1 MNVLKQLFNIL
12 SWPVYLC
19 IAGYLL
25 IAAPML
31 AGYRPVVVLSGSM
44 EPTFPVGSVILVI
57 GILLDFICP
66 GKKRE
71 EKA

>member
-44 EPTFPVGSVILVI
+44 EPAFPVGSVIY
-57 GILLDFICP
+57 
-66 GKKRE
+66 
-71 EKA
+71 